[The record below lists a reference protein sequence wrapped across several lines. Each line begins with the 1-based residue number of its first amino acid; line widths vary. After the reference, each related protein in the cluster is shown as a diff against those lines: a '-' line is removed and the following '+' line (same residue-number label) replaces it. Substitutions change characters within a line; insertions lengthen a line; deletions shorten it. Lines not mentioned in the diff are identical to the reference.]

1 MDIPKNHL
9 KAALKRGEPQTGLW
23 MSLATPYCAEI
34 CAGAGFD
41 FIVIDAEHGPNDV
54 RTVLATLQAVSA
66 YPVQTVVRPKIGDV
80 SLIKQVLDVGAQTLV
95 IPLVETAEQ
104 AQTLVKA
111 MRYPPEGIRGCAPA
125 VARAARWGRVSDYLH
140 QADEEMCLIVQIETK
155 KGLDNLESIAAVH
168 GVDGLFIGPAD
179 LSASLGYR
187 GQPNDP
193 EVQAVMDRAIAR
205 IKKTGKAAGIL
216 WTEDNGIR
224 RYLNSGVTFMAVG
237 VDVAILAGGTQELAK
252 RFKS

>member
-1 MDIPKNHL
+1 MDIPKNRL
-9 KAALKRGEPQTGLW
+9 KAALKRGEPQIGLW

-54 RTVLATLQAVSA
+54 RTVMATLQAVSA
-66 YPVQTVVRPKIGDV
+66 YPVQAIVRPPIGEV
-80 SLIKQVLDVGAQTLV
+80 SLIKQVLDVGAQSLV

-104 AQTLVKA
+104 AQLMVKA
-111 MRYPPEGIRGCAPA
+111 MRYPPGGLRGCAPA

-140 QADEEMCLIVQIETK
+140 LADEEMCLIVQIETK
-155 KGLDNLESIAAVH
+155 KGLDNLEAIAAVD
-168 GVDGLFIGPAD
+168 GVDCLFIGPAD

-193 EVQAVMDRAIAR
+193 EVQTVMDRAIAR

-216 WTEDNGIR
+216 WTEEKGIR
-224 RYLNSGVTFMAVG
+224 GYLQAGVTFMAVG
-237 VDVAILAGGTQELAK
+237 VDVAILANGTQELAK
-252 RFKS
+252 KFKS